1 VPADVHGRSRWRKE
15 GRVEDFLCRGLPNAT
30 SDVESVC
37 IEGGGGGIDASR
49 LWARRAQAEGRECV
63 ATSCHCSGCHGQD
76 LANTANSCPL

>member
-37 IEGGGGGIDASR
+37 IEGGGGWHRRLTLVGAS
-49 LWARRAQAEGRECV
+49 
-63 ATSCHCSGCHGQD
+63 CS
-76 LANTANSCPL
+76 S